1 LSALVPCL
9 ALVVGLLDGS
19 PAPSPPSASA
29 LRRAAEAGGR
39 AWVRVQATASGPGV
53 LVGADGQV
61 LTVEYLLRGESA
73 LVQVAG
79 TRRPAHLLQR
89 LPSLGLVLLGVEGE
103 GPFEPPGTRDEPVT
117 VGEWVVSVREAGA
130 PPELGRVT
138 RPPGGAWFE
147 VSLSLAPGSP
157 VLDARGKLLGIATTR
172 IKKGT
177 RVAALPAVRLQLQSG
192 GPVR

>member
-1 LSALVPCL
+1 AL
-9 ALVVGLLDGS
+9 ALGLLDGA
-19 PAPSPPSASA
+19 PVPSPPSASA

-61 LTVEYLLRGESA
+61 LTVESLLRGESA

-103 GPFEPPGTRDEPVT
+103 GPFEPPGTRDEPALA
-117 VGEWVVSVREAGA
+117 GEWVISVGEAGA
-130 PPELGRVT
+130 SPELGRVT
-138 RPPGGAWFE
+138 RAPGGAWFE
-147 VSLSLAPGSP
+147 VSLTLAPGSP
-157 VLDARGKLLGIATTR
+157 V
-172 IKKGT
+172 
-177 RVAALPAVRLQLQSG
+177 
-192 GPVR
+192 